1 MQERV
6 KRGSFSIAH
15 VSGDVNPAVVATKP
29 LAVEDLRQKVE
40 SVGGEILPRKQRWA
54 DMDDCN

>member
-40 SVGGEILPRKQRWA
+40 SVGAEILPRKQRWA